1 MIEVGTIVR
10 RRKRRKIMVVIEYE
24 DGMALCGWFDK
35 GRFFKRRFPLSELK
49 ICVPYSSFWSLT

>member
-10 RRKRRKIMVVIEYE
+10 RRKRRRIMVVIEYA

-49 ICVPYSSFWSLT
+49 ICVPYSDFWSLT

>member
-1 MIEVGTIVR
+1 
-10 RRKRRKIMVVIEYE
+10 MVVIEYA

-49 ICVPYSSFWSLT
+49 ICVPYSDFWSLT

>member
-10 RRKRRKIMVVIEYE
+10 RRKRIRIMVVIEYS
-24 DGMALCGWFDK
+24 DGMALCGWVDK

-49 ICVPYSSFWSLT
+49 IGVAYSNFWSLT

>member
-10 RRKRRKIMVVIEYE
+10 RRKRRRIMVVIEYA

-35 GRFFKRRFPLSELK
+35 GRFFKRGYPLSELK
-49 ICVPYSSFWSLT
+49 MGIPYSDYWSLT

>member
-10 RRKRRKIMVVIEYE
+10 RRKRIRIMVVIEYS
-24 DGMALCGWFDK
+24 DGMALCGWVDK

-49 ICVPYSSFWSLT
+49 ICVPYSNFWSLT

>member
-10 RRKRRKIMVVIEYE
+10 RKKRRRIMVVIEYE
-24 DGMALCGWFDK
+24 DGMALCGWVDK

-49 ICVPYSSFWSLT
+49 ICVPYSNFWSLT